1 MSILRV
7 EQDSVE
13 FFTVEATG
21 LSGMSQIGLS
31 RLVDISHQSI
41 NDLIANIIAGR
52 SRSKYFKPFSGKD
65 FILQAQV
72 MINGK
77 TIPVSIIPAHICAGI
92 INYYAFISDHK
103 TEMAYYSALKFSE
116 MGIERWIQGI
126 TGWKAEGTATELT
139 EEAVIEFIS
148 DRLEPGM
155 IPVGIQT
162 DALIEMLKRGDF
174 NGSGCRL
181 YFYLEMMHLQGKT
194 PSEGQIC
201 QDLKISSST
210 LRKWLPKIHDW
221 SHCADWLQIQGRKG
235 PEYAI
240 QLRMHKALGGVM
252 EAYTV
257 AGRIDLVT
265 DTEVIEIKRVADWK
279 DAVGEVL
286 TKGQFFP
293 KHQKRIH
300 LFGKAEKLQETIL
313 ATCTSLNIT
322 ASIEP
327 APAPVDRAK
336 ASPRGECSL
345 SLFSLV

>member
-41 NDLIANIIAGR
+41 SDLIANIIAGR
-52 SRSKYFKPFSGKD
+52 SRSKCFKPFSGKD

-77 TIPVSIIPAHICAGI
+77 NIPVSIIPAHICAGI
-92 INYYAFISDHK
+92 ISYYAFISDHK
-103 TEMAYYSALKFSE
+103 TETAYYSSLKFSE

-126 TGWKAEGTATELT
+126 TGWKSEPPTELT
-139 EEAVIEFIS
+139 EEAVIDFIS

-194 PSEGQIC
+194 PGDRQIC
-201 QDLKISSST
+201 EDLKISSST
-210 LRKWLPKIHDW
+210 LRKWLPKIHAW
-221 SHCADWLQIQGRKG
+221 SHCADWLHLQGRKG
-235 PEYAI
+235 PEYPI
-240 QLRMHKALGGVM
+240 QLRMCEELGGVM
-252 EAYTV
+252 EAFTV

-265 DTEVIEIKRVADWK
+265 DTEVIEIKRIADWK
-279 DAVGEVL
+279 DAFGEVMA
-286 TKGQFFP
+286 KGQFFP

-300 LFGKAEKLQETIL
+300 LFGQAEKLRETIVT
-313 ATCTSLNIT
+313 TCTAT
-322 ASIEP
+322 DVTVTFEP
-327 APAPVDRAK
+327 A
-336 ASPRGECSL
+336 L
-345 SLFSLV
+345 

>member
-41 NDLIANIIAGR
+41 SDLIANIIAGR
-52 SRSKYFKPFSGKD
+52 SRSKCFKPFSGKD

-77 TIPVSIIPAHICAGI
+77 NIPVSIIPAHICAGI
-92 INYYAFISDHK
+92 ISYYAFISDHK
-103 TEMAYYSALKFSE
+103 TETAYYSSLKFSE

-126 TGWKAEGTATELT
+126 TGWKSEPPTELT
-139 EEAVIEFIS
+139 EEAVIDFIS

-162 DALIEMLKRGDF
+162 DAVIEMLKRGDF

-181 YFYLEMMHLQGKT
+181 YFYLEMLHLQGKT
-194 PSEGQIC
+194 PNYRQIC
-201 QDLKISSST
+201 DDLKISPCT
-210 LRKWLPKIHDW
+210 LRKWLPKIHAW
-221 SHCADWLQIQGRKG
+221 SHCADWLQLQGRKG
-235 PEYAI
+235 PEYPI
-240 QLRMHKALGGVM
+240 QLRMCEELGGVM
-252 EAYTV
+252 EAFTV

-265 DTEVIEIKRVADWK
+265 DTEVIEIKRIADWK
-279 DAVGEVL
+279 DAFGEVMA
-286 TKGQFFP
+286 KGQFFP

-300 LFGKAEKLQETIL
+300 LFGQAEKLRETIVT
-313 ATCTSLNIT
+313 TCTAT
-322 ASIEP
+322 DVTVTFEP
-327 APAPVDRAK
+327 A
-336 ASPRGECSL
+336 L
-345 SLFSLV
+345 

>member
-41 NDLIANIIAGR
+41 SDLIANIIAGR
-52 SRSKYFKPFSGKD
+52 SRSKCFKPFSGKD

-77 TIPVSIIPAHICAGI
+77 NIPVSIIPAHICAGI
-92 INYYAFISDHK
+92 ISYYAFISDHK
-103 TEMAYYSALKFSE
+103 TETAYYSSLKFSE

-126 TGWKAEGTATELT
+126 TGWKSEPPTELT
-139 EEAVIEFIS
+139 EEAVIDFIS

-174 NGSGCRL
+174 TGSGCRL

-194 PSEGQIC
+194 PGDRQIC
-201 QDLKISSST
+201 DDLKISPCT
-210 LRKWLPKIHDW
+210 LRKWLPKIHAW
-221 SHCADWLQIQGRKG
+221 SHCADWLQLQGRKG
-235 PEYAI
+235 PEYPI
-240 QLRMHKALGGVM
+240 QLRMCEELGGVM
-252 EAYTV
+252 EAFTV

-265 DTEVIEIKRVADWK
+265 DTEVIEIKRIADWK
-279 DAVGEVL
+279 DAFGEVMA
-286 TKGQFFP
+286 KGQFFP

-300 LFGKAEKLQETIL
+300 LFGQAEKLRETIVT
-313 ATCTSLNIT
+313 TCTAIDVT
-322 ASIEP
+322 VTFEP
-327 APAPVDRAK
+327 A
-336 ASPRGECSL
+336 L
-345 SLFSLV
+345 